1 MLDYAI
7 LGAGAVGCVLGGR
20 LALAGHSVGLINRSA
35 KTRDAV
41 AAQGLQL
48 TLDGTQRVAK
58 VQAFTVDQVPAARVV
73 LVLTKT
79 HQLGEA
85 VKAVQPVMGDAL
97 WVTLQNGLGNGQKL
111 ADLVGADRVVHGV
124 TMLPAVLSA
133 PAVVSTMGASTTWLG
148 AFGAGA
154 QTACEAVV
162 ADLVAAGVDAHA
174 VEHAENNIWQKACFN
189 TTMNALCALTQG
201 GPGLMKHVPDGLAL
215 AHEIVDEVSAV
226 ALADGAQVDVAKI
239 HALVE
244 MGCEQH
250 RFHKPSMLQD
260 ILAQRLTEV
269 EALNG
274 FVDAR
279 AQALGV
285 PAPMNRMLLRL
296 LRLRERAPEFWA
308 LQETA
313 AHH

>member
-7 LGAGAVGCVLGGR
+7 VGAGAVGCVLGGR
-20 LALAGHSVGLINRSA
+20 LALAGKRVGLINRSPQ
-35 KTRDAV
+35 TRDAV
-41 AAQGLQL
+41 AANGLQL
-48 TLDGTQRVAK
+48 TLDGQRHTAR
-58 VQAFTVDQVPAARVV
+58 VQAFTVDDAPSARVV

-79 HQLGEA
+79 HQLTA
-85 VKAVQPVMGDAL
+85 AVQGVLAAMPDAV
-97 WVTLQNGLGNGQKL
+97 WVTLQNGLGNGSRL
-111 ADLVGADRVVHGV
+111 AELVGPERTIHGV

-133 PAVVSTMGASTTWLG
+133 PGVVSTMGASTTWLG
-148 AFGAGA
+148 AFAPGA
-154 QTACEAVV
+154 QAACEAIT
-162 ADLVAAGVDAHA
+162 ADLVAAGVDAHMEA
-174 VEHAENNIWQKACFN
+174 QVQNNIWQKACFN
-189 TTMNALCALTQG
+189 TAMNALCALTQG
-201 GPGLMKHVPDGLAL
+201 GPGLMAHVPDGLVL
-215 AHEIVDEVSAV
+215 AHELVDEISAV
-226 ALADGAQVDVAKI
+226 ALADGADIDVAKI

-244 MGCEQH
+244 LGCAQH

-296 LRLRERAPEFWA
+296 LRLRERTPEFWA
-308 LQETA
+308 LQG
-313 AHH
+313 